1 MSYLLEEE
9 LTAQGIA
16 TKTALKIRL
25 NYKVYVR
32 VKTLPMK
39 FYERAKKIKEEYT
52 AKNLEHRFSNTKN
65 YFFGYSDNE
74 ISAFENSRNPRS
86 GLDSEY

>member
-9 LTAQGIA
+9 LTAQGIS

-32 VKTLPMK
+32 VKTLPM
-39 FYERAKKIKEEYT
+39 F
-52 AKNLEHRFSNTKN
+52 N
-65 YFFGYSDNE
+65 Y
-74 ISAFENSRNPRS
+74 
-86 GLDSEY
+86 